1 MGKYFTEIE
10 QVYEAMRMLNEGIK
24 ENPELKKSL
33 LNSKLCIEYEITDPS
48 GRMYLDFSGEDLELY
63 VKERPQHIAP
73 TVTLK
78 LSADTFHLY
87 WLGKVNFMIASFKG
101 DIKVTGNLM
110 GLTKLVPLSNQLFK
124 VYETNFKNCEMSPLI
139 PA

>member
-1 MGKYFTEIE
+1 MGKYFTEID
-10 QVYEAMRMLNEGIK
+10 QVYEAMKQLNESIK
-24 ENPELKKSL
+24 EMPELKDKL
-33 LNSKLCIEYEITDPS
+33 LNSKLCIEYLITDPA
-48 GRMYLDFSGEDLELY
+48 GKMYLDYSGKD
-63 VKERPQHIAP
+63 IAFYTNGCPHDATP

-78 LSADTFHLY
+78 LTADTFHLY

-101 DIKVTGNLM
+101 DIKVNGNLM

-124 VYETNFKNCEMSPLI
+124 VYTDNLRAHGLSALI